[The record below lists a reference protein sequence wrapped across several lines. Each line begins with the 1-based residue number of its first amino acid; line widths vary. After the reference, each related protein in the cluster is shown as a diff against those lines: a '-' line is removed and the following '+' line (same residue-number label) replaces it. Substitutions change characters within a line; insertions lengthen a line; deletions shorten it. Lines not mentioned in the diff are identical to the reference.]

1 MATESPSAS
10 DCISCSSLIASLI
23 ASECGSWSEVEYYRF
38 FTLLMFVTA
47 AAFVPYAACYKE
59 KRYFQG
65 HGMDELETRSDEIET
80 RSDEVETRFQGH
92 GMDADADCA
101 EAGAGPQPT
110 WRSSQP
116 LLPDEV
122 KLGTTRHETL

>member
-1 MATESPSAS
+1 
-10 DCISCSSLIASLI
+10 
-23 ASECGSWSEVEYYRF
+23 
-38 FTLLMFVTA
+38 MFVTA

-65 HGMDELETRSDEIET
+65 HGMDEIET
-80 RSDEVETRFQGH
+80 RSDEMETRTDEIETRFQGH
-92 GMDADADCA
+92 GTDADADGP

-122 KLGTTRHETL
+122 KLATTRPRDAIVTRHETL

>member
-1 MATESPSAS
+1 
-10 DCISCSSLIASLI
+10 
-23 ASECGSWSEVEYYRF
+23 
-38 FTLLMFVTA
+38 MFVTA

-65 HGMDELETRSDEIET
+65 QGMDELETRSDEIET
-80 RSDEVETRFQGH
+80 RSDEVDTRFQGH

>member
-1 MATESPSAS
+1 MP
-10 DCISCSSLIASLI
+10 ASLN

-80 RSDEVETRFQGH
+80 RSDEIETRSDEVDTRFQGH

>member
-1 MATESPSAS
+1 
-10 DCISCSSLIASLI
+10 
-23 ASECGSWSEVEYYRF
+23 
-38 FTLLMFVTA
+38 MFVTA

-65 HGMDELETRSDEIET
+65 HGMDEI
-80 RSDEVETRFQGH
+80 ETRFQGH
-92 GMDADADCA
+92 GTDADADGA

-122 KLGTTRHETL
+122 KLATTRPRDAIVA